1 MCWKKNTKHRINN
14 KKMHALLEGGNLMTL
29 FQPDGYD
36 IPMVDVSISNFDYSI
51 RRHQTAM
58 IIALRLFGLNTK
70 KKATMREFFV

>member
-1 MCWKKNTKHRINN
+1 
-14 KKMHALLEGGNLMTL
+14 MTL